1 MITSRPVIISGTF
14 FIIITSSLM
23 LVSCRKES
31 TRVEPVIPDAFE
43 QNNRL
48 GGGANVGSILYRWDD
63 WNEEREREELDMLK
77 GIGMKNVRINIR
89 PFLHASEGPAYTL
102 SKEFF
107 NRLDWLINESL
118 ESGFTV
124 IIDQH
129 QYRVMGQD
137 PMGLKDIYL
146 ATWKQIAEHYKDYP
160 DNVYFELLN
169 EPNNNLTPY
178 LWNYF
183 LKEAYDIIRAS
194 NPARTLVIGP
204 GNWNKIVELEHLILP
219 EDDRNIIVAI
229 HFYNP
234 HKFTHQGKDDRAT
247 GVPWPDN
254 PGEIQALIDEFQM
267 AADWGKEHDRPLFL
281 DEFGVHQA
289 ADPESAARWIRSARE
304 QMEKHGMPW
313 SMWIFMSKE
322 WGIYDETE
330 KTWIDTR
337 KKALLLEE

>member
-1 MITSRPVIISGTF
+1 MTPSKSIFACTF
-14 FIIITSSLM
+14 IMFIIASILLM
-23 LVSCRKES
+23 NCQKE
-31 TRVEPVIPDAFE
+31 TIKEKPVIPNAFE

-48 GGGANVGSILYRWDD
+48 GGGANVGSILYRWDNWD
-63 WNEEREREELDMLK
+63 EEREKEELDLLK
-77 GIGMKNVRINIR
+77 GLGMKNVRINLR
-89 PFLHASEGPAYTL
+89 PFLHASEGPSYTL
-102 SKEFF
+102 SSEFF
-107 NRLDWLINESL
+107 ERLDWLINESL
-118 ESGFTV
+118 IRGFTV
-124 IIDQH
+124 IIDEH

-137 PMGLKDIYL
+137 PMALKDIYM

-204 GNWNKIVELEHLILP
+204 GNWNKINELENLILP
-219 EDDRNIIVAI
+219 EEDRNIIVAI

-234 HKFTHQGKDDRAT
+234 HKFTHQGKDGRST
-247 GVPWPDN
+247 GISWPEMPEETQD
-254 PGEIQALIDEFQM
+254 LIDEFQL
-267 AADWGKEHDRPLFL
+267 AADWGKENNRPLFL
-281 DEFGVHQA
+281 DEFGVHQM

-304 QMEKHGMPW
+304 QIERHNMPW
-313 SMWIFMSKE
+313 SMWKFMSTE
-322 WGIYDETE
+322 WGIYNENE

-337 KKALLLEE
+337 KKALMLED